1 MLYFRKSLFDIVM
14 HFFGHIMRNPN
25 VHKIDVLRT
34 RIFGNKIYVDV
45 EIALDG
51 SITLQDAHDVAE
63 KVHNDIEK
71 TFPKVKHIMVHVNP
85 AKL

>member
-1 MLYFRKSLFDIVM
+1 M
-14 HFFGHIMRNPN
+14 
-25 VHKIDVLRT
+25 
-34 RIFGNKIYVDV
+34 
-45 EIALDG
+45 
-51 SITLQDAHDVAE
+51 AE